1 MGNARRRFL
10 KRGPGPFQTW
20 IVKAADFEHQLQ
32 TSRRARKRL
41 APLAVATAQEPPLA
55 ASGRVSHR
63 WLKFWAPQRLAW
75 WIAVLFMIGSSF
87 FAVGGMRAA
96 WPGLA
101 AMQWLDNGMLG
112 PVFFTGSLFFTA
124 AGYLQFYEALN
135 SDFPGGASKR
145 RFVGWCPRN
154 LGYLSSLSQLIG
166 TVLFNFNT
174 ADAMIAGLGW
184 KGEDL
189 LVWTPNMVGCV
200 CFLVASQLAVV
211 EFSHRW
217 IAFRPGQLAWWIV
230 ALNMAGSVFFMASGI
245 ASFTVTDGSMIGPFT
260 ASAGTFAG
268 AVCFFVGAYLLVP
281 EQFEVDAPTVDP

>member
-1 MGNARRRFL
+1 MGEARRQAH
-10 KRGPGPFQTW
+10 KHGPGPFLTW
-20 IVKAADFEHQLQ
+20 IVRAADAKHQLQ

-41 APLAVATAQEPPLA
+41 APLAIATAKEPPLA
-55 ASGRVSHR
+55 ASGRVSHHWFR
-63 WLKFWAPQRLAW
+63 FWAPQRLAW
-75 WIAVLFMIGSSF
+75 WIAVLFMIGSLL

-96 WPGLA
+96 WPDLT
-101 AMQWLDNGMLG
+101 AMQWLDTAMLG

-135 SDFPGGASKR
+135 SDFPDGVARR
-145 RFVGWCPRN
+145 RFIGWRPRN
-154 LGYLSSLSQLIG
+154 LGYLASLSQFVG
-166 TVLFNFNT
+166 TLLFNFNT

-184 KGEDL
+184 EGEDL

-230 ALNMAGSVFFMASGI
+230 ALNMTGSVFFMASGI
-245 ASFTVTDGSMIGPFT
+245 ASFTETDGSVVAPFI
-260 ASAGTFAG
+260 ANAGTFVG

-281 EQFEVDAPTVDP
+281 EQFELA